1 MLFAIFTLIVR
12 PPLYCELIRSGRYIP
27 TKSPRFVGS
36 LLISA
41 TISWFSQF
49 QCVLSWSSQLALF
62 LFLFKWL
69 GCVTHMPLSST
80 IYCSLFE
87 ATTFHPVSWKKKIFP
102 LGRSIIYFVEAPK
115 IDVCHIFFKI
125 LDNII
130 LKQLRQGLIFDMLCS
145 LFVVYYWLFH
155 CPEKNKQRG
164 EAG

>member
-1 MLFAIFTLIVR
+1 M
-12 PPLYCELIRSGRYIP
+12 
-27 TKSPRFVGS
+27 
-36 LLISA
+36 
-41 TISWFSQF
+41 
-49 QCVLSWSSQLALF
+49 
-62 LFLFKWL
+62 
-69 GCVTHMPLSST
+69 
-80 IYCSLFE
+80 
-87 ATTFHPVSWKKKIFP
+87 
-102 LGRSIIYFVEAPK
+102 YFVEAPE